1 MNTQIATAATLLLEH
16 RGYKVTDEPYG
27 SEPFTIYSPDGKVI
41 DHCDEE
47 TVQECIATIDVIE
60 DEHQAA
66 ERRELENATGTFY
79 GNYPETYDNIR
90 A

>member
-1 MNTQIATAATLLLEH
+1 MNRTATLLAEH

-41 DHCDEE
+41 DHCDDE
-47 TVQECIATIDVIE
+47 TLAECLTTIDVIQ
-60 DEHQAA
+60 DEIEA
-66 ERRELENATGTFY
+66 EQERKDDLRWYPGACFDS
-79 GNYPETYDNIR
+79 NYPENASNIR